1 MRGRVP
7 GFVLS
12 ALGAIVFVRA
22 VPVWIGGWLGSDDQI
37 GAAAPGIPWVPVA
50 AVVLAIGVTAVACYL
65 FAAAVV
71 LSRGEGTQARVVGL
85 ALVFVGFGVTDALA
99 LLRASDPVWTVPVL
113 AVGNAA
119 NALALAVLL
128 TFPTG
133 RFVPRWSATLLLGW
147 TAYLV
152 LMLAIPSLRWE
163 SLGASAVIV
172 ELAVFA
178 IAVAAQCYRF
188 ANRSTQG
195 ERQRTKWILLA
206 FLIMFPAAIVR
217 DVPPLVMPALATSGT
232 VERFVFDVIRTV
244 YWDVAAAFAAVAI
257 ALATIRYHLL
267 DVDLAINRTIVATL
281 LTAIVA
287 GLFTGISAI
296 TNWVI
301 LGVTGQHSEVANIA
315 VAVLVAVCI
324 APLQRVV
331 RRHVDRA
338 LEPSR
343 ST

>member
-37 GAAAPGIPWVPVA
+37 GAAAAGIPWVPVA
-50 AVVLAIGVTAVACYL
+50 GVVLAIGVTAVACYL

-71 LSRGEGTQARVVGL
+71 LWRGEGTQARVVGL

-267 DVDLAINRTIVATL
+267 DVDLAISRTIVATL

-301 LGVTGQHSEVANIA
+301 LGMTGQHSEVANIA

>member
-37 GAAAPGIPWVPVA
+37 GAAAAGIPWVPVA
-50 AVVLAIGVTAVACYL
+50 AVVLAIGVAAVACYL

-133 RFVPRWSATLLLGW
+133 RFVPRWSVTLLLGW

-206 FLIMFPAAIVR
+206 FLIMFPGGDRSRCPAPRGARARDVR
-217 DVPPLVMPALATSGT
+217 DGRALRVRRDPDGLLGRRGGVCRGRDRARDDPLPPPRRGSGDQPDDRRDAPDRDRRRSVHGNFGDHQLGDPWHDRSALRG
-232 VERFVFDVIRTV
+232 
-244 YWDVAAAFAAVAI
+244 
-257 ALATIRYHLL
+257 
-267 DVDLAINRTIVATL
+267 
-281 LTAIVA
+281 
-287 GLFTGISAI
+287 G
-296 TNWVI
+296 
-301 LGVTGQHSEVANIA
+301 
-315 VAVLVAVCI
+315 VLVAVCI

>member
-37 GAAAPGIPWVPVA
+37 GAAAAGIPWVPVA
-50 AVVLAIGVTAVACYL
+50 AVVLAIGVAAVACYL

-99 LLRASDPVWTVPVL
+99 LLRASDTAWTVPVL

-133 RFVPRWSATLLLGW
+133 QFVPRWGAPLLVAW
-147 TAYLV
+147 TGYLCA
-152 LMLAIPSLRWE
+152 MLAVPGLRWE
-163 SLGASAVIV
+163 ALDGIAILA

-178 IAVAAQCYRF
+178 IAVGAQCYRY
-188 ANRSTQG
+188 ARRSTTAD
-195 ERQRTKWILLA
+195 RRRTKWILWA
-206 FLIMFPAAIVR
+206 FLVMFPAAV
-217 DVPPLVMPALATSGT
+217 
-232 VERFVFDVIRTV
+232 
-244 YWDVAAAFAAVAI
+244 
-257 ALATIRYHLL
+257 
-267 DVDLAINRTIVATL
+267 
-281 LTAIVA
+281 
-287 GLFTGISAI
+287 
-296 TNWVI
+296 
-301 LGVTGQHSEVANIA
+301 
-315 VAVLVAVCI
+315 
-324 APLQRVV
+324 
-331 RRHVDRA
+331 
-338 LEPSR
+338 
-343 ST
+343 